1 MLEKLC
7 GLFGPSGCETEV
19 SAFIKGQIQ
28 GNCEI
33 SEDYMGNLICFKKG
47 KKKRNNRVL
56 LCAHMDEVGFIIV
69 DITKDGYLQFDTVG
83 GLDSRILLGQ
93 KVLIGPNR
101 VNGVIGVKAIHLVR
115 QDKSDKLVELS
126 DMYIDIGAQSK
137 EEAEQLISKGDYA
150 VFSSEFRHFGE
161 RKVRGKAIDDRAGC
175 AILIDLI
182 QSDLEYDTWFAFT
195 VQEEAGLRGARVIA
209 KQVQPNIC
217 MVVETTSCGDLPK
230 VSPQKHNT
238 TLGKGVAISNI
249 DHASVADIELKQ
261 SLIDLCRRESISY
274 QMKRTVNGG
283 NDAGAI
289 FQSLGGVSTCTISIP
304 CRYIHSSGCVIS
316 LDDYEAAK
324 SAAYTFVN
332 RIGGDRV

>member
-1 MLEKLC
+1 MLKELC
-7 GLFGPSGCETEV
+7 ELFGPSGCETEV
-19 SAFIKGQIQ
+19 SDFIKGQIREY
-28 GNCEI
+28 CEI
-33 SEDYMGNLICFKKG
+33 REDYMGNLICFKKG
-47 KKKRNNRVL
+47 KKQRSKRVL

-69 DITKDGYLQFDTVG
+69 DITKDGYLKFDTVG

-93 KVLIGPNR
+93 KVIIGSNR
-101 VNGVIGVKAIHLVR
+101 VNGVIGIKAIHLVR
-115 QDKSDKLVELS
+115 RDKADQLVELP
-126 DMYIDIGAQSK
+126 DMYIDIGARSK

-150 VFSSEFRHFGE
+150 VFSSEFRYFGD
-161 RKVRGKAIDDRAGC
+161 RKARGKAIDDRAGC

-182 QSDLEYDTWFAFT
+182 RSELEYDTWFAFT

-209 KQVQPNIC
+209 KQVQPDIC

-249 DHASVADIELKQ
+249 DHASVSDIHLKEELISLCEADNI
-261 SLIDLCRRESISY
+261 RY

-289 FQSLGGVSTCTISIP
+289 FQSGGGVSTCTVSIP

-316 LDDYEAAK
+316 LDDYKAVK
-324 SAAYTFVN
+324 STAYAFVN
-332 RIGGDRV
+332 RIGGEEI